1 MKKIST
7 FWLALIV
14 GVILEGTIAVLA
26 KMFGAEF
33 TRFGPANG
41 FSRCLYA
48 IHLPGLWIAD
58 RLPSS
63 AAWLGIPV
71 IIISAIVLLSVIA
84 VIVIS
89 ILRRFHAG
97 KSKPAA

>member
-1 MKKIST
+1 MKKIPT
-7 FWLALIV
+7 VWLASIA
-14 GVILEGTIAVLA
+14 GVILEGIIAALA
-26 KMFGAEF
+26 LMSGAEF

-63 AAWLGIPV
+63 AAWLGIPA
-71 IIISAIVLLSVIA
+71 IILSAIVLLSA
-84 VIVIS
+84 LSAIVIG

-97 KSKPAA
+97 KSKPTA

>member
-14 GVILEGTIAVLA
+14 GVILEGIIAVSA
-26 KMFGAEF
+26 MMFGAEF

-41 FSRCLYA
+41 FSRCIHA
-48 IHLPGLWIAD
+48 IHFPGLWIAD

-63 AAWLGIPV
+63 AAWLGLPV
-71 IIISAIVLLSVIA
+71 IIISAIILLSVIS

-89 ILRRFHAG
+89 ILRKFYAG